1 MVQCTTLTQ
10 KMLYYCVTKYSFN
23 SLNKHLKLLEKM
35 KKIIIVS
42 ILMISGFINA
52 QEFQGIAVYESKT
65 STAEMMKG
73 FGGNREI
80 TPEMQ
85 KNIEERMKK
94 MFEKT
99 YVLNFD
105 RSSSIYKEEEKLDA
119 PGQDGGRGRM
129 MMSMMGGG
137 GTQYKN
143 AKEKIYSV
151 DKEFFGKEFL
161 IKDSLTVYKWQMGS
175 ETKKIGEYTCYKAT
189 AVVATDASDFRNFRR
204 KESSSNDSENNKEV
218 SKEDKEAAKKAK
230 DSIDSNKK
238 TNFMDDLE
246 QIKEKTITAWYCP
259 EIPIN
264 QGPDKYWGLPGLI
277 LEVND
282 GTTILLC
289 SKIVLNSKEKVEIK
303 APKTGK
309 IVSQKEYDTIVA
321 KKMEEMREMNSGP
334 GGQRGGMRMGGGR

>member
-1 MVQCTTLTQ
+1 
-10 KMLYYCVTKYSFN
+10 
-23 SLNKHLKLLEKM
+23 M
-35 KKIIIVS
+35 KKIPLLLALFVS
-42 ILMISGFINA
+42 QYFFA
-52 QEFQGIAVYESKT
+52 QEFQGTAVYESKT
-65 STAEMMKG
+65 STAELMKN

-99 YVLNFD
+99 FILNFNK
-105 RSSSIYKEEEKLDA
+105 SASIYKEEEKLDA
-119 PGQDGGRGRM
+119 PGTNNGGRM

-143 AKEKIYSV
+143 VKEKMYAV
-151 DKEFFGKEFL
+151 DKEFFSKEFL
-161 IKDSLTVYKWQMGS
+161 IKDSLPKYQWQMGS
-175 ETKKIGEYTCYKAT
+175 ETKKIGEYTCFKAT
-189 AVVATDASDFRNFRR
+189 AVVATDPTDFRNFRMR
-204 KESSSNDSENNKEV
+204 GSRNDENKE
-218 SKEDKEAAKKAK
+218 KEQKEK
-230 DSIDSNKK
+230 DSVNGTKK
-238 TNFMDDLE
+238 TNFMNDDIE

-282 GTTILLC
+282 GTTVLLC

-303 APKTGK
+303 APTKGK
-309 IVSQKEYDTIVA
+309 EVTQKEYDEIVK
-321 KKMEEMREMNSGP
+321 KKMEEMREMY
-334 GGQRGGMRMGGGR
+334 GGQRGGGPGGRRGF